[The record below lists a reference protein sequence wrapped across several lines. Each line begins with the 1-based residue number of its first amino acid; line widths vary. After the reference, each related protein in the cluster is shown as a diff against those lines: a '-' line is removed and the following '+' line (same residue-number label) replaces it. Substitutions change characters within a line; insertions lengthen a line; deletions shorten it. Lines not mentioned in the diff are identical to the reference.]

1 MRENISESWLLVMST
16 VILATAIFA
25 KLFQF
30 KLRTEDKSKCRLPPG
45 RRGWPLIG
53 DSINWYNAVASS
65 HPPQFVEEMV
75 KRYIYY
81 QFATTT
87 KVLHILAFEIV
98 EFG

>member
-1 MRENISESWLLVMST
+1 MRENISESWLVMIT

-30 KLRTEDKSKCRLPPG
+30 KLRKEDKSKCRLPPG

-75 KRYIYY
+75 KRYNYY
-81 QFATTT
+81 QFATT
-87 KVLHILAFEIV
+87 E
-98 EFG
+98 

>member
-1 MRENISESWLLVMST
+1 MRENISETWLVMIT

-25 KLFQF
+25 KLIRVN
-30 KLRTEDKSKCRLPPG
+30 LRKEHKSKYRLPPG

-75 KRYIYY
+75 QRY
-81 QFATTT
+81 
-87 KVLHILAFEIV
+87 LLP
-98 EFG
+98 

>member
-1 MRENISESWLLVMST
+1 MKMRENISETWLVMII

-25 KLFQF
+25 KLIQM
-30 KLRTEDKSKCRLPPG
+30 KIKMEEKSISRLPPG

-75 KRYIYY
+75 KRY
-81 QFATTT
+81 FP
-87 KVLHILAFEIV
+87 LL
-98 EFG
+98 